1 MVRSIVT
8 HRVSF
13 PRPGLMRL
21 GPLALVG
28 LALLTSC
35 SSDNVQLPSPKS
47 ADAET
52 IYNYGVDALH
62 GGHYK
67 VASGEFELLQ
77 QNYPYSGY
85 TGNAEL
91 MEGYAYYLQ
100 GEYAL
105 SVQQLERYLQLHPTS
120 PDAAYAYYLRGL
132 CYYEQIGD
140 VSRDQLGTIE
150 AMDALQEVVARFP
163 QTSYARDAQLKIDLC
178 RDHLAGKEM
187 YVGRF
192 YQAEKD
198 YQAAIGR
205 YQRVVQD
212 FQTTNHVPEALE
224 RLVEVNLD
232 LGLPDEARQAAA
244 VLGYNAPDSKWYRY
258 AYDKLK
264 YNDLLTPDIHRPRD
278 KKSRKHDKYN
288 DPVTPQTQNH
298 KFTSIDSSSPMTDAH
313 GNKVA
318 TVYIPPPGGNSV
330 QNKVTSVDIPHPGEN
345 AHGQITSANV
355 PSGKNTHNMTF
366 PGNNSEQQPQRRRRG
381 GFFSFLNPV
390 GNFFSGLWNDIF

>member
-1 MVRSIVT
+1 MVSSILKS
-8 HRVSF
+8 HMVSYRF
-13 PRPGLMRL
+13 SLSAL
-21 GPLALVG
+21 GAPALLG
-28 LALLTSC
+28 LALLTGC
-35 SSDNVQLPSPKS
+35 SSSDADIQAKLPRT

-52 IYNYGVDALH
+52 LYNYGIDALH

-67 VASGEFELLQ
+67 LASSEFELLQ
-77 QNYPYSGY
+77 QNFPYSGY
-85 TGNAEL
+85 TGSAEL

-140 VSRDQLGTIE
+140 VSRDQLGTLE
-150 AMDALQEVVARFP
+150 AMDALQEVITRFP

-187 YVGRF
+187 YVGRY
-192 YQAEKD
+192 YQREKD
-198 YQAAIGR
+198 YQAAYGR
-205 YQRVVQD
+205 YQRVIQD

-244 VLGYNAPDSKWYRY
+244 VLGYNSPDSRWYRL

-264 YNDLLTPDIHRPRD
+264 YNNQLTPQLPKPARSQRKQERHA
-278 KKSRKHDKYN
+278 KKHHTMAPP
-288 DPVTPQTQNH
+288 PVQKSAPASPDAVIVQPVSTTQ
-298 KFTSIDSSSPMTDAH
+298 SAP
-313 GNKVA
+313 VA
-318 TVYIPPPGGNSV
+318 SVEIPPVPAAASGSSH
-330 QNKVTSVDIPHPGEN
+330 QNNGKTSH
-345 AHGQITSANV
+345 
-355 PSGKNTHNMTF
+355 
-366 PGNNSEQQPQRRRRG
+366 
-381 GFFSFLNPV
+381 
-390 GNFFSGLWNDIF
+390 

>member
-1 MVRSIVT
+1 MVSSILKS
-8 HRVSF
+8 HMVSYRF
-13 PRPGLMRL
+13 SLSAL
-21 GPLALVG
+21 GAPALLG
-28 LALLTSC
+28 LALLTGC
-35 SSDNVQLPSPKS
+35 SSSDADIQAKLPRT

-52 IYNYGVDALH
+52 LYNYGIDALH

-67 VASGEFELLQ
+67 LASSEFELLQ
-77 QNYPYSGY
+77 QNFPYSGY
-85 TGNAEL
+85 TGSAEL

-140 VSRDQLGTIE
+140 VSRDQLGTLE
-150 AMDALQEVVARFP
+150 AMDALQEVITRFP

-187 YVGRF
+187 YVGRY
-192 YQAEKD
+192 YQREKD
-198 YQAAIGR
+198 YQAAYGR
-205 YQRVVQD
+205 YQRVIQD

-244 VLGYNAPDSKWYRY
+244 VLGYNSPDSRWYRL

-264 YNDLLTPDIHRPRD
+264 YNNQLTPQLPKPARSQQKQERHA
-278 KKSRKHDKYN
+278 KKHHTMAPP
-288 DPVTPQTQNH
+288 PVQKSAPASPDAVIVQPVSTTQ
-298 KFTSIDSSSPMTDAH
+298 SAP
-313 GNKVA
+313 VA
-318 TVYIPPPGGNSV
+318 SVEIPPVPAAASGSSH
-330 QNKVTSVDIPHPGEN
+330 QNNGKTSH
-345 AHGQITSANV
+345 
-355 PSGKNTHNMTF
+355 
-366 PGNNSEQQPQRRRRG
+366 
-381 GFFSFLNPV
+381 
-390 GNFFSGLWNDIF
+390 

>member
-1 MVRSIVT
+1 MVSSIVT
-8 HRVSF
+8 RHASSSRS
-13 PRPGLMRL
+13 
-21 GPLALVG
+21 ALIPVGACACLG
-28 LALLTSC
+28 LAFLSGC
-35 SSDNVQLPSPKS
+35 ASDNEQAPVPRN

-52 IYNYGVDALH
+52 LYNYGIDALH
-62 GGHYK
+62 DGHYK
-67 VASGEFELLQ
+67 MASGEFELLQ

-150 AMDALQEVVARFP
+150 AVDALQEVVSRFP

-187 YVGRF
+187 LVGRF
-192 YQAEKD
+192 YQEEKD
-198 YQAAIGR
+198 YQAALGR

-224 RLVEVNLD
+224 RIVEVSLD
-232 LGLPDEARQAAA
+232 LGLPDEARQATA
-244 VLGYNAPDSKWYRY
+244 VLGYNDPDSKWYRY
-258 AYDKLK
+258 AYNKLK
-264 YNDLLTPDIHRPRD
+264 YNDLLTPQIRKPGS
-278 KKSRKHDKYN
+278 KKHAGNASSAAHS
-288 DPVTPQTQNH
+288 PVVSAALPPTPSQAP
-298 KFTSIDSSSPMTDAH
+298 SSSQRTRPHAGDL
-313 GNKVA
+313 
-318 TVYIPPPGGNSV
+318 PPQSTAM
-330 QNKVTSVDIPHPGEN
+330 QL
-345 AHGQITSANV
+345 
-355 PSGKNTHNMTF
+355 
-366 PGNNSEQQPQRRRRG
+366 PQEEREKR
-381 GFFSFLNPV
+381 GFFSSIFTPV
-390 GNFFSGLWNDIF
+390 GQFFTPVGDFFSNAWDKVF